1 MNMET
6 ILDNLRDHGARVS
19 LQNGQLALSGA
30 KGNLPGTLISQ
41 IKAAKP
47 EIIAWLEALE
57 AEKALAKSGITRQQK
72 TVGPL
77 SFSQKRLWVL
87 SQMGG
92 ATNEYNV
99 PDVRAFGL
107 DLDVPAIQ
115 AALEHLYLRHSV
127 LRSVYRVKDGEPEQ
141 VILPIDSAVLA
152 LETSTDAALENA
164 IMAEVSA
171 PFDLE
176 NGPVMRARLF
186 TTPTRHVLAI
196 TLHHIATDGWSMGI
210 LQRDLVTF
218 YNAMAAKNSIQP
230 APLPVQY
237 IDYAYWQNEVQ
248 AGSLVQS
255 LSYWQEK
262 LGDAPLVH
270 ALPLD
275 YPRPP
280 QARLEGANVSDK
292 LGAEDTVALRS
303 LAKTYGISLFGLLYA
318 AFALFIYRQS
328 GGQGAVIG
336 TPVANRDQPELS
348 DLIGFFVNTVALK
361 TDIHDAMTLHEFL
374 THARQTVAEAL
385 SHQAAPFE
393 MVVDALKPPRSLAY
407 APLVQL
413 MFTLV
418 SQSGSEPEFA
428 GAMGRPIT
436 PDLPVAKFDLS
447 LAIEENADGLRIEW
461 NYACFLFSEKTIAG
475 FAKGYRALLG
485 ELLGDTSRIIGDI
498 PLLDTANAAQ
508 IIQRGKGPET
518 PLDPRRAEQIF
529 SDMAKRFPD
538 APALS
543 DAATSLTYKQADERS
558 TDLARHLL
566 ASGICSENVVG
577 VAMQRSVDFA
587 VAVLGVLKTGAS
599 VALLPVDVPIA
610 RVEQM
615 VADTSILCVLTHAQS
630 PDEIQRLPMAKPM
643 AFLAGGPLPLATGA
657 NAYVVFTSGTTGA
670 PKGVLNTHIGLVNM
684 CQSQVA
690 EHGFGPESTMT
701 VCANVAFDSIL
712 WEMWPSLISG
722 GALHF
727 IDAQALGDP
736 SALAGALQ
744 RIQPSHFWLPTGLME
759 TICAIDFAWPKS
771 IHHVFTGGD
780 RLGGYCLPHGVN
792 ARLFN
797 LYGPS
802 EASGVTVTN
811 EITPDTPNPAPIGR
825 PLPNVST
832 YIVDAHNRL
841 LPMGAVGELLIGG
854 PAVGVGYM
862 GRPELNKKVFLPP
875 NEVWSEPV
883 YRSGDLARWRED
895 NTLECLGRIDTQVKI
910 RGFRIEPAEVAAAI
924 QALPGIRQAF
934 VNTSAPYGEKQLVAF
949 VVGDAMHEPEI
960 KAALSAALPSYMLPD
975 AYHFMAALPLTGNG
989 KIDRRALDDVA
1000 LAAQS
1005 GRAVNVDSPRDE
1017 IELRLF
1023 KIWQNVLLHPSIGL
1037 RDNFFEIGGSSI
1049 SALKVLDL
1057 VNKEFGEAL
1066 ATTTLI
1072 NNPTIEALAAQ
1083 IRAGTD
1089 ASLSETDVIEFRKGD
1104 GRQNVICIHPGG
1116 GTAFVY
1122 LSLAKVLPAHFGVY
1136 GVQAKGLNEG
1146 EAFLPSIPE
1155 MASHYIELI
1164 RDQLTQ
1170 DCVITGASFGGFV
1183 AYEIARQLHEE
1194 GHTNV
1199 TAVIMDAMGSDDAI
1213 IRDMQHGVTLEV
1225 FREKLVK
1232 YNGMFPG
1239 IDDAQIDRF
1248 HRIYNHHIE
1257 TTKTYACLPDPGH
1270 FVLVQA
1276 LKDRDRATLRYLRA
1290 FWQRRAQA
1298 SYKVRCIAGDHSTM
1312 LEGDDVIRI
1321 ANIID
1326 QTLQEMRP

>member
-1 MNMET
+1 MNMKT
-6 ILDNLRDHGARVS
+6 ILDTLRDHGARVS

-30 KGNLPGTLISQ
+30 KGKLPGALISQ
-41 IKAAKP
+41 IKASKP

-57 AEKALAKSGITRQQK
+57 AEKTLVNNGISRQQK
-72 TVGPL
+72 TKGPL
-77 SFSQKRLWVL
+77 SFSQKRLWVVN
-87 SQMGG
+87 QMGG

-107 DLDVPAIQ
+107 ELDVPALQ
-115 AALEHLYLRHSV
+115 AALEHIFMRHSV
-127 LRSVYRVKDGEPEQ
+127 LRSVYRVKEGEPEQ
-141 VILPIDSAVLA
+141 VILPMEGAGLA
-152 LETSTDAALENA
+152 RSNTTDAALENA
-164 IMAEVSA
+164 VMAEVSA

-176 NGPVMRARLF
+176 TGPAMRARLF
-186 TTPTRHVLAI
+186 STPTQHVLAL
-196 TLHHIATDGWSMGI
+196 TLHHIATDGWSMGV

-218 YNAMAAKNSIQP
+218 YNALAAQNPLQP

-248 AGSLVQS
+248 AESLGQS
-255 LSYWQEK
+255 LRYWQKK
-262 LGDAPLVH
+262 LANAPLVH

-280 QARLEGANVSDK
+280 QARLEGANFSDK
-292 LGAEDTVALRS
+292 LGLEKTEALQA
-303 LAKTYGISLFGLLYA
+303 LAKSHGISFFGLLYA

-348 DLIGFFVNTVALK
+348 DLIGFFVNTVALT
-361 TDIHDAMTLHEFL
+361 TDIDDAMTLHDFIDA
-374 THARQTVAEAL
+374 ARQTVAEGL

-407 APLVQL
+407 APLVQI

-418 SQSGSEPEFA
+418 SQAGSEPQFSGTQDA
-428 GAMGRPIT
+428 QIT

-447 LAIEENADGLRIEW
+447 LGIEENADGLRIEW
-461 NYACFLFSEKTIAG
+461 NYACFLFGEKTIAG
-475 FAKGYRALLG
+475 FAKGYRALLD

-498 PLLDTANAAQ
+498 PLLDPKAAAQ
-508 IIQRGKGPET
+508 IVQCGKGVET
-518 PLDPRRAEQIF
+518 ALDLRRAEQIF
-529 SDMAKRFPD
+529 SEMAAQHPD
-538 APALS
+538 SPALS
-543 DAATSLTYKQADERS
+543 DTETSLTYQQADRRS
-558 TDLARHLL
+558 DDLARHLL
-566 ASGICSENVVG
+566 NSGISNQDVIG

-587 VAVLGVLKTGAS
+587 IAVLGVLKTGAS

-615 VADTSILCVLTHAQS
+615 VANTGIVCVLTHAQS
-630 PDEIQRLPMAKPM
+630 PAEILSLPMATPM
-643 AFLAGGPLPLATGA
+643 MFLSGEPLPVAKGE

-670 PKGVLNTHIGLVNM
+670 PKGVMNTHIGLVNM

-690 EHGFGPESTMT
+690 EHGFGPKSTMT

-712 WEMWPSLISG
+712 WEMCPSLISG

-727 IDAQALGDP
+727 IDAPTLSDP
-736 SALAGALQ
+736 AALAGALQ

-759 TICAIDFAWPKS
+759 TICAIDFAWPES

-780 RLGGYCLPHGVN
+780 RLGGYCLPLGVK

-811 EITPDTPNPAPIGR
+811 EITPDTPKPAPIGR

-832 YIVDAHNRL
+832 YIVDEHNRL
-841 LPMGAVGELLIGG
+841 LPKGAVGELLIGG
-854 PAVGVGYM
+854 PAVGVGYL
-862 GRPELNKKVFLPP
+862 GRLELNKKVFLPP

-895 NTLECLGRIDTQVKI
+895 NTLECLGRMDTQVKI

-934 VNTSAPYGEKQLVAF
+934 VNTSSPFGEKQLVAF
-949 VVGDAMHEPEI
+949 VVGDAAHEPEI
-960 KAALSAALPSYMLPD
+960 KTALSSVLPSYMLPD
-975 AYHFMAALPLTGNG
+975 AYHFMAALPLTANG

-1000 LAAQS
+1000 QAAQNN
-1005 GRAVNVDSPRDE
+1005 RAVNVDSPRDE

-1023 KIWQNVLLHPSIGL
+1023 KIWQTVLLHPSIGL

-1072 NNPTIEALAAQ
+1072 KNPTIEALAAQ
-1083 IRAGTD
+1083 IRAGSDST
-1089 ASLSETDVIEFRKGD
+1089 LSETDVIEFRKGN
-1104 GRQNVICIHPGG
+1104 GKQNVICIHPGG

-1155 MASHYIELI
+1155 MASHYIALI

-1183 AYEIARQLHEE
+1183 AYEIARQLHEA

-1213 IRDMQHGVTLEV
+1213 VRDTQHGVTLEV

-1257 TTKTYACLPDPGH
+1257 TTKTYECLPDSGH

-1298 SYKVRCIAGDHSTM
+1298 GYRVRCIAGDHSTM

-1321 ANIID
+1321 AEIID
-1326 QTLQEMRP
+1326 QTLQEMQP